1 MEYILAID
9 QGTTSSRAI
18 LFDKKMDPVA
28 VSQKEFPQYF
38 PNSGWVE
45 HDPEEIWYSVFA
57 TCKEVMEKAGVT
69 ASDIKGIGIT
79 NQRETVVVWNKNTGK
94 SLGNAIVWQDR
105 RTASICEELKKKGLE
120 DAINAKTGLLLDVRL
135 SIVIPPIKLFLR
147 KIFKANSSFDDFSSH
162 FSASLNVY
170 G

>member
-18 LFDKKMDPVA
+18 LFDKKMDPVS

-45 HDPEEIWYSVFA
+45 HDPEEIWDSVFA

-79 NQRETVVVWNKNTGK
+79 NQRETVVVW
-94 SLGNAIVWQDR
+94 
-105 RTASICEELKKKGLE
+105 
-120 DAINAKTGLLLDVRL
+120 
-135 SIVIPPIKLFLR
+135 LR
-147 KIFKANSSFDDFSSH
+147 IS
-162 FSASLNVY
+162 
-170 G
+170 